1 MNVRRIETERLILRP
16 IQIDDAQDVFEW
28 AGDQEVNKFMPYPLH
43 NSVSQAEEWIRSLG
57 EDKNEFVF
65 CLKDTGEVIGGIS
78 MSYHDEYE
86 AYELGY
92 NMKRK
97 YWGKG
102 YATEASKALI
112 QWAYEELGVHDFFAK
127 HANAN
132 HASGNVIRKCGF
144 QFEKYGKVTKYDG
157 SESFDASCYRL
168 HIE

>member
-16 IQIDDAQDVFEW
+16 IQIDDGQDVFEW

-57 EDKNEFVF
+57 KDKNEFVF
-65 CLKDTGEVIGGIS
+65 CLKDSGEVIGGIS

-97 YWGKG
+97 YTQQEVENIVSDALTQQSEEFERQREKEDIW
-102 YATEASKALI
+102 EAINDLQEKVNKLI
-112 QWAYEELGVHDFFAK
+112 KDSTKV
-127 HANAN
+127 
-132 HASGNVIRKCGF
+132 GF
-144 QFEKYGKVTKYDG
+144 
-157 SESFDASCYRL
+157 
-168 HIE
+168 